1 MRLCLVSPYAWDRPS
16 EANDHLASQARALAT
31 RGHDVVV
38 LAPARKPA
46 LLLEGRR
53 RLRALGRGD
62 AAALAV
68 VPGTPLVVAVGL
80 ALPLSTGAAAR
91 SVPIPVAVAA
101 GVRLALTR
109 GAFDVVDA
117 LDPDQPGASAVALRE
132 SPAAVVATFFRAGPT
147 LRSTRGA
154 ERLAGGAD
162 AVAAVSAVTAATV
175 LQRFGVQATVTGVSV
190 DRERFTPAPPVTPP
204 LVAVEATLADGGAL
218 RALFAE
224 LEATDAEIA
233 LLRSAGTA
241 ALRPLVPARLQ
252 GRVRLP
258 DAATPAARAA
268 VLRGAT
274 AFIAARAGSPLIPR
288 EAAACGVPVIAVA
301 GSHGAE
307 GLTHEVDGLI
317 AQTGQPALI
326 AACAGRLLADSTL
339 RERLAAAARTT
350 DPALVAERTEALYR
364 AGRPRRPT
372 RPAAGGDRILCDF
385 HLHSEHSHDC
395 TTPIAEVIER
405 ALAAGLGAIAV
416 TDHNTIAGGLAAREQ
431 VAANGLDLHVIVGS
445 EIKTTTGEV
454 IGLYLQEEIPRG
466 LPFADTIEAI
476 RAQGGVVYVPHPFDR
491 LHAIPDP
498 ALLRRLAD
506 QIDVIETCNG
516 RLYRES
522 FNRQAQAFA
531 ERHDLL
537 MGAGS
542 DAHVG
547 EGIGT
552 ACLEL
557 PRFSDPE
564 SLLLALGD
572 GRTVRRPSSVLY
584 LQGLKW
590 LRGARSRARG
600 AES

>member
-16 EANDHLASQARALAT
+16 EANDHLASHARTLAA
-31 RGHDVVV
+31 RGHEVVV

-53 RLRALGRGD
+53 RLHALGRGD
-62 AAALAV
+62 ATALAV
-68 VPGTPLVVAVGL
+68 TPGTPLVVGIGL
-80 ALPLSTGAAAR
+80 ALPISTGAAGR

-101 GVRLALTR
+101 GVRLVLAR
-109 GAFDVVDA
+109 GGFDAVDA

-147 LRSTRGA
+147 LRTARGA
-154 ERLAGGAD
+154 ERLAGAAD
-162 AVAAVSAVTAATV
+162 AVVAVSAVTAAAI
-175 LQRFGVQATVTGVSV
+175 LQRFGLQATVTGVSV
-190 DRERFTPAPPVTPP
+190 DAARFAPAPPVTPP

-224 LEATDAEIA
+224 LEATGAEIA
-233 LLRSAGTA
+233 LLRSAGAA
-241 ALRPLVPARLQ
+241 ALRPLVPAALR

-258 DAATPAARAA
+258 DASTPAARAT

-301 GSHGAE
+301 GSQGAE
-307 GLTHEVDGLI
+307 DVRHEVDGLI
-317 AQTGQPALI
+317 AQTGQPALL
-326 AACAGRLLADSTL
+326 AACAGRLLADS
-339 RERLAAAARTT
+339 
-350 DPALVAERTEALYR
+350 AEAVYA
-364 AGRPRRPT
+364 AGRPRRPI
-372 RPAAGGDRILCDF
+372 RPPTDGERILCDF
-385 HLHSEHSHDC
+385 HMHSEYSHDC
-395 TTPIAEVIER
+395 TTPIAEVVER

-416 TDHNTIAGGLAAREQ
+416 TDHNTIAGGVAARHH
-431 VAANGLDLHVIVGS
+431 VAAHGLDLHVVVGS

-454 IGLYLQEEIPRG
+454 IGLYLKEEIPRG
-466 LPFADTIEAI
+466 MEFATTVEAI

-491 LHAIPDP
+491 LHAVPDP
-498 ALLRRLAD
+498 ALLRRLVD
-506 QIDVIETCNG
+506 QIDVIEACNG
-516 RLYRES
+516 RLYREA
-522 FNRQAQAFA
+522 FNRQARAFA
-531 ERHDLL
+531 ERHDVLI
-537 MGAGS
+537 GAGS

-552 ACLEL
+552 AALDL

-564 SLLLALGD
+564 SLLVALGD
-572 GRTVRRPSSVLY
+572 AQIVRRPASVLY
-584 LQGLKW
+584 LQSLKW